1 VVLANS
7 SGQIDLVDNPKPR
20 KRLRSHSIRDH
31 IVKPMMPTIVISPSS
46 STRAVASEGVQ
57 KLKKVLVSE
66 VAKHHAT
73 LGFGFSA
80 NSPTRETGPRTELG
94 IEVAQEHIAKLVA
107 MLRSQLMAGES

>member
-1 VVLANS
+1 
-7 SGQIDLVDNPKPR
+7 
-20 KRLRSHSIRDH
+20 
-31 IVKPMMPTIVISPSS
+31 MMPTIVISPGS

-57 KLKKVLVSE
+57 KLKKVPVSE

-94 IEVAQEHIAKLVA
+94 IEVAEEHIAKLVA
-107 MLRSQLMAGES
+107 MLRAQLMACEGQRVVKRTLVLKARDRGGSMCDDHS